1 MFSSWVIL
9 ASNGGSMTKQR
20 TEEEFQAWLAEAV
33 EHMDHTLVSIRNT
46 LYVIGFIAIIFFVFK

>member
-1 MFSSWVIL
+1 
-9 ASNGGSMTKQR
+9 MTKQR